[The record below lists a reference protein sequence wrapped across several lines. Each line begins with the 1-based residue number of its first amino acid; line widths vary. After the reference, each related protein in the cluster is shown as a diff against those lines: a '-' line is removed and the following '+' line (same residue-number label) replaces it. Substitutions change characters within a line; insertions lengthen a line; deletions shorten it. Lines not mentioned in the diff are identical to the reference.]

1 MGEGL
6 SIVHIWGSMT
16 FLAKLIAIGMVIL
29 SLWMVAV
36 VIERWLTY
44 VANYKQNYDFVLR
57 LRDFMATRRLGEAIS
72 TAAGHQKSSI
82 ARVMHAGLTE
92 YVAGM
97 EALRKNDSPA
107 DVGNFDL
114 VDAVNRSLERVKER
128 ETANL
133 RRRLGSL
140 GTIASITPF
149 VGLTG
154 TVVGIMGAFQK
165 LKGGGG
171 MEIIGPSISEA
182 LIMTAFGLLIAIP
195 AAMMFNYFVGKVEY
209 FVVDMNDVSSE
220 FIDFVLKEGRT
231 SGQSGSH
238 RGIG

>member
-1 MGEGL
+1 MGEGF
-6 SIVHIWGSMT
+6 SIINLWHEMT
-16 FLAKLIAIGMVIL
+16 FLAKFIACCMLVM

-44 VANYKQNYDFVLR
+44 LAGYKQNYQFVLQ
-57 LRDFMATRRLGEAIS
+57 LRDHMAKRRLNDAI
-72 TAAGHQKSSI
+72 AAATVHQKSAI
-82 ARVMHAGLTE
+82 AKVMQAGLTE
-92 YVAGM
+92 YVSGL
-97 EALRKNDSPA
+97 EALRSKGPD
-107 DVGNFDL
+107 DVGDFDI

-140 GTIASITPF
+140 ATIASVAPF

-154 TVVGIMGAFQK
+154 TVVGIMGAFQR

-195 AAMMFNYFVGKVEY
+195 AAMMFNYFVGRVEF
-209 FVVDMNDVSSE
+209 FVVDMNDVASE
-220 FIDFVLKEGRT
+220 FVDYVLKEGRAPAGGPAYR
-231 SGQSGSH
+231 S
-238 RGIG
+238 